1 MLQCSLRRSRTAKQ
15 NLNLLNMNGRIW
27 YIHRIFLSKIGISRV
42 GIGCPFCH
50 CFKSSKFFFFFNL
63 EISNIN
69 TYNANWQLVFIYV
82 HVQKKKSYLKVIC
95 FLTLSSALVA
105 LPVGDDANVRMWT
118 RSLKFGKW
126 FKKHLGVE
134 YNIRLVCRWCGL
146 LWYCWLHLL
155 LYTWVSIL

>member
-1 MLQCSLRRSRTAKQ
+1 MEGFDTYTEYFYQKLEFQGLVLDVHFVIVLKVVR
-15 NLNLLNMNGRIW
+15 
-27 YIHRIFLSKIGISRV
+27 
-42 GIGCPFCH
+42 
-50 CFKSSKFFFFFNL
+50 FFFNL

-82 HVQKKKSYLKVIC
+82 HVQKKKKKKWPRHSRCNHSYLKVIC

-134 YNIRLVCRWCGL
+134 YNIRLVCR
-146 LWYCWLHLL
+146 
-155 LYTWVSIL
+155 